1 MRIIPTALLA
11 GAGSLVIAGSAAAES
26 LPAHTMTIQL
36 PDGSIEE
43 IHYTGDT
50 APQIDVV
57 PAISAIA
64 APSPF
69 WAFGPN
75 SPFAAMEQISAAM
88 DRGDRRAV
96 AGDPN
101 ARGDAIPRIRRI
113 DPGQQAQSAARR
125 PELQL
130 RRHPVAR
137 RRLHP
142 QRGDHLHCSRCEAAN
157 RVAQLRQLRR
167 GGECRDPGRFA
178 GVAAWRRDSFGQVR
192 WRAGSHRSGAASELA
207 KLLTR

>member
-88 DRGDRRAV
+88 DRETAALLQETQTLAATQFPGFDGLIQVDRRNLPPGAQSYSFVATLSPGGVCTRSVEITSTV
-96 AGDPN
+96 AG
-101 ARGDAIPRIRRI
+101 AK
-113 DPGQQAQSAARR
+113 
-125 PELQL
+125 
-130 RRHPVAR
+130 
-137 RRLHP
+137 P
-142 QRGDHLHCSRCEAAN
+142 QIVSRSSGNCGAAAN
-157 RVAQLRQLRR
+157 AATPDVSPASRPGAEIRSAKYDGAQEATAPVRQVSWQN
-167 GGECRDPGRFA
+167 F
-178 GVAAWRRDSFGQVR
+178 
-192 WRAGSHRSGAASELA
+192 
-207 KLLTR
+207 